1 MTKFGVSYFGNRF
14 LSHGREDFKR
24 IAASC
29 DYIVH
34 TVNETDLVY
43 HKAVLAKLFQESR
56 KAGLE
61 VWVDPWGLG
70 GVFGGEAS
78 SQFLLEHR
86 NSWQVKSNGELAAAA
101 CLNRPEWRSYVKEWI
116 LSVRDMGGQVIFWD
130 EPHLA
135 FDFES
140 EWEGVYSCFCQECQN
155 LFQRKYGALPSN
167 RLNVQTREFR
177 REGMRSFLQ
186 EAMAFARSK
195 GLRNALCLYA
205 FKGHEEYDQ
214 LWKEAA
220 SLPDLDIFGC
230 DPYWHWRFKKQ
241 PGPHV
246 EEFSKY
252 VAQHAVANRKMSQIW
267 VQAMRLPT
275 GKEFEIGLAVEAAVK
290 QGITH
295 VAAWSFDGGEL
306 LDTVLSERPE
316 VVWAETEKAFQRFR
330 K

>member
-1 MTKFGVSYFGNRF
+1 MTQFGVSYFGNRYI
-14 LSHGREDFKR
+14 SHAREDFKR
-24 IAASC
+24 IASSC

-43 HKAVLAKLFQESR
+43 HKAVLAKIFQESR

-86 NSWQVKSNGELAAAA
+86 RSWQVLSNGNFVPSV

-130 EPHLA
+130 EPHVH
-135 FDFES
+135 FNFEL
-140 EWEGVYSCFCQECQN
+140 EWEGVYSCYCEFCQQ
-155 LFQRKYGALPSN
+155 LFKKKYGALPPN
-167 RLNVQTREFR
+167 RLNEQVREFR
-177 REGMRSFLQ
+177 RETVKSFLI
-186 EAMAFARSK
+186 EGMAFAHSK

-205 FKGHEEYDQ
+205 LKGHEEYD
-214 LWKEAA
+214 LIWKEAA
-220 SLPDLDIFGC
+220 ALPGLDIFGC
-230 DPYWHWRFKKQ
+230 DPYWHWRFKK
-241 PGPHV
+241 PVVPHV

-252 VAQHAVANRKMSQIW
+252 VALHAVTNNKQSQIW
-267 VQAMRLPT
+267 VQSMRLPA
-275 GKEFEIGLAVEAAVK
+275 GKEHEIGLAVEAAVK

-295 VAAWSFDGGEL
+295 VASWSFDGGEL